1 MVKHCRRRPVT
12 MDDTHSLGAT
22 THWILVCEAEV
33 QLGVPLQIGL
43 VGPYRSC
50 DSDEHTYLI
59 NFGV

>member
-1 MVKHCRRRPVT
+1 